1 MVDQIFN
8 ETKFKMIKAIEY
20 CMHELSQIRTGRAST
35 NILDNIKVDYYG
47 TPTPLKNIAH
57 VSTPDPQLLL
67 VQPFDPTSLE
77 IIEKAI
83 TISDT
88 GLMPNNDGSV
98 IRINVPALTEER
110 RRELVKGAY
119 KFGEDGKVS
128 IRNIRRDA
136 NEELKKLLKSK
147 EIGEDQ
153 EKSFEKNVQTI
164 TDQHIKIVDE
174 KVSSKEKEIMTI

>member
-83 TISDT
+83 TVSDT

-136 NEELKKLLKSK
+136 NEQLKKEKDAGLSEDNLKRALDN
-147 EIGEDQ
+147 IQ
-153 EKSFEKNVQTI
+153 EL
-164 TDQHIKIVDE
+164 TDEYIKKIDE
-174 KVSSKEKEIMTI
+174 VISAKEKGILT

>member
-35 NILDNIKVDYYG
+35 NILDNIKVEYYG
-47 TPTPLKNIAH
+47 TPTPVKNIAH

-83 TISDT
+83 TVSDT

-136 NEELKKLLKSK
+136 NEQLKKEKDAGLSEDNLKRALDN
-147 EIGEDQ
+147 IQ
-153 EKSFEKNVQTI
+153 EL
-164 TDQHIKIVDE
+164 TDEYIKKIDE
-174 KVSSKEKEIMTI
+174 VISAKEKGILT

>member
-1 MVDQIFN
+1 MVNQIFN
-8 ETKFKMIKAIEY
+8 DAKSKMIKAIEY
-20 CMHELSQIRTGRAST
+20 CMNELSQIRTGRAST

-83 TISDT
+83 TVSDM
-88 GLMPNNDGSV
+88 GLIPNNDGTV

-110 RRELVKGAY
+110 RKELVKGAY
-119 KFGEDGKVS
+119 KFGEDGKIS
-128 IRNIRRDA
+128 IRNIRRDT
-136 NEELKKLLKSK
+136 NDQLKKEKDSGLSEDNLKRAL
-147 EIGEDQ
+147 D
-153 EKSFEKNVQTI
+153 NVQEL
-164 TDQHIKIVDE
+164 TDQYIKKIDDII
-174 KVSSKEKEIMTI
+174 SAKEKDILT